1 MADLVCD
8 IGGTNVRLA
17 WKAGQAAYAEARSYK
32 VADYSCLEEVI
43 ETFCDGREIH
53 DACIALAGPT
63 SENTLALT
71 NAHWRFSRSDIK
83 RQFAI
88 NRLEVINDFTAQ
100 AWAVPYLDAHEKHQ
114 VAKGKA
120 IANTPIAV
128 IGPGTGMGVSGLI
141 PVPQGWSALSGEGGH
156 VSFAPVDDQEIEV
169 LRILQKKFGRVSIER
184 LLSGSGL
191 ENIHQALA
199 VIEGLSVPTQTAPAI
214 TSAALAAE
222 VSPEG
227 QASLEKQALTMFCAI
242 LGSCAG
248 DIALTLGAWG
258 GVYIGGGIVPQ
269 ILDFFERSPFRS
281 RFEHK
286 GRFESHIA
294 AIPTYVVTAE
304 HPALKGTAA
313 YLSQAS

>member
-17 WKAGQAAYAEARSYK
+17 WKVGQAAYAEERCYK
-32 VADYSCLEEVI
+32 VADYSSLEEVI

-71 NAHWRFSRSDIK
+71 NAHWRFSRSDVK

-100 AWAVPYLDAHEKHQ
+100 AWAVPHLDTHEKYQ
-114 VAKGKA
+114 VAKGQA

-141 PVPQGWSALSGEGGH
+141 PVLEGWSALSGEGGH
-156 VSFAPVDDQEIEV
+156 ASFAPVNDQEIEV
-169 LRILQKKFGRVSIER
+169 LRVLQKKFGRVSIER
-184 LLSGSGL
+184 LLSGQGL
-191 ENIHQALA
+191 ENIYQALA
-199 VIEGLSVPTQTAPAI
+199 VIEEVSVPTLAAPAI
-214 TSAALAAE
+214 SSAALDDEATL
-222 VSPEG
+222 EG
-227 QASLEKQALTMFCAI
+227 QGSLERRALTMFCAI
-242 LGSCAG
+242 LGSSAG

-269 ILDFFERSPFRS
+269 ILGFFERSPFRS

-286 GRFESHIA
+286 GRFESRIA
-294 AIPTYVVTAE
+294 AIPTFVITAE